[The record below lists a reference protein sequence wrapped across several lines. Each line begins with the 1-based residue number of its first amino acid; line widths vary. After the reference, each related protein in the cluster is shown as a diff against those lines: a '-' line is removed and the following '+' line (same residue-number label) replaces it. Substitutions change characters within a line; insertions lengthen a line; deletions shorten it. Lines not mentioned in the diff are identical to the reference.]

1 MKKFL
6 AFLAACIRREPP
18 SLEHKLIGIH
28 MSSITSKSAL
38 DK

>member
-18 SLEHKLIGIH
+18 SLGHKLIGIH
-28 MSSITSKSAL
+28 MSRISKSAL
-38 DK
+38 DT